1 MLGAALVGVATA
13 VAVLAVL
20 ALLQILGLTRAAG
33 VTAQAIFL
41 LSLAGA
47 VITSVGSPP
56 TRLRRARVPVSRQL
70 PPAWWPPEPD
80 AVPLLAACVAAP
92 IAIGSAAAMWVLR

>member
-1 MLGAALVGVATA
+1 MGVVMA
-13 VAVLAVL
+13 VAVLAVC
-20 ALLQILGLTRAAG
+20 ALLQIMGLTRVAG

-41 LSLAGA
+41 LSLAGTA
-47 VITSVGSPP
+47 ISSVASPP

-70 PPAWWPPEPD
+70 PPAWWPREPD
-80 AVPLLAACVAAP
+80 AAPLLAACVAAP